1 MSGVNQAFSAE
12 RSLWAVSIILRRGI
26 IKAKSVFLG
35 WILRADG
42 LHLGP
47 GCLLR
52 GTKSIS
58 FGANFYAHGHVWIEA
73 VSFYRGQ
80 RFYPQIEIGDNVSIS
95 EGVHI
100 SCINHIQIA
109 RNVLIGSRTYIADH
123 QHGIYKGSAQSHP
136 DEPPALR
143 SLGEGGT
150 VNIGENA
157 WIGDNVVI
165 VGGVS
170 IGRGSIIGAN
180 SVIRKDVPDGTI
192 VVGAPARAIKRFDP
206 VEHEWTNL

>member
-1 MSGVNQAFSAE
+1 MSGVNQAFSTE
-12 RSLWAVSIILRRGI
+12 RSLWAISIILRRGI

-35 WILRADG
+35 WILHADG

-58 FGANFYAHGHVWIEA
+58 FGTDFYAHGHVWIEA
-73 VSFYRGQ
+73 VSFYKGQ
-80 RFYPQIEIGDNVSIS
+80 TFNPRIEIGDNVSIS

-100 SCINHIQIA
+100 SCINHIRIA
-109 RNVLIGSRTYIADH
+109 SNVLIGSRAYIADH
-123 QHGIYKGSAQSHP
+123 QHGIYKGNAQSHP
-136 DEPPALR
+136 EEPPALR
-143 SLGEGGT
+143 PLGGGGPVT
-150 VNIGENA
+150 IGENA

-170 IGRGSIIGAN
+170 IGRGSVIGAN
-180 SVIRKDVPDGTI
+180 SVIRKDVPDNTI
-192 VVGAPARAIKRFDP
+192 VVGTPAKAIKRFEP
-206 VEHEWTNL
+206 AAHEWTSL